1 MSNYNNGSNNN
12 NNLDVSKEMRTL
24 ASINVHQIADW
35 TSGEVITEQKFEE
48 TFSLIGSVINNHF
61 YYIDAIIKENK
72 GTMRP
77 SRFLGRAD
85 TLIKLDPY
93 INELNKSPDFAIKP
107 APSAGD
113 VIQINRVEV
122 NELPQY
128 LQKEAGSYIYVYVEE
143 KKGEGFWKLFVRV
156 FDPENDIVN
165 KSKYSE
171 RTETI
176 RDYSVAIGDIV
187 YKRINDFPISTW
199 NGLTKEQIYN
209 AVAISDMAW
218 GMNNVYPKNVKVF
231 YVDFKNFIRFSI
243 SLIDNN
249 KGNDPATDNGTNWK
263 KLSSAPIDVSLI
275 IEQLKPYINDQIT
288 MEVTSQLDNLKT
300 IKNVASM
307 ASVKEFSSSSERD
320 DYIARAKN
328 LDTSLLDSDFTIID
342 ELEKVSEDVFLES
355 QKAQNIEINN
365 RASLTTNNN
374 FEGVSNNF
382 RGLTASNVDLA
393 NDLSVPNLLTFNES
407 QDLQNEE
414 IVKKQNKL
422 VAGSNITINPTT
434 NEISVKANTRVK
446 KIYTKMFSTTSI
458 PSDFYSN
465 SSIEI
470 PFDGATDTLIVFL
483 FNHSVSNRGTRHQIQ
498 RTNFNDSDYLNI
510 YTFRCVEGVNYLVD
524 GDNWISLRVS
534 DEKIS
539 FAGRGDSGITLK
551 SIIVYGITYEI

>member
-1 MSNYNNGSNNN
+1 
-12 NNLDVSKEMRTL
+12 
-24 ASINVHQIADW
+24 
-35 TSGEVITEQKFEE
+35 
-48 TFSLIGSVINNHF
+48 
-61 YYIDAIIKENK
+61 
-72 GTMRP
+72 
-77 SRFLGRAD
+77 
-85 TLIKLDPY
+85 
-93 INELNKSPDFAIKP
+93 
-107 APSAGD
+107 
-113 VIQINRVEV
+113 
-122 NELPQY
+122 
-128 LQKEAGSYIYVYVEE
+128 
-143 KKGEGFWKLFVRV
+143 
-156 FDPENDIVN
+156 
-165 KSKYSE
+165 
-171 RTETI
+171 
-176 RDYSVAIGDIV
+176 
-187 YKRINDFPISTW
+187 
-199 NGLTKEQIYN
+199 
-209 AVAISDMAW
+209 
-218 GMNNVYPKNVKVF
+218 
-231 YVDFKNFIRFSI
+231 
-243 SLIDNN
+243 
-249 KGNDPATDNGTNWK
+249 
-263 KLSSAPIDVSLI
+263 
-275 IEQLKPYINDQIT
+275 

-470 PFDGATDTLIVFL
+470 PFSGATDTLIVFL

-510 YTFRCVEGVNYLVD
+510 YTFRCVEGANYLVD

-539 FAGRGDSGITLK
+539 FAGRGDSGITLT
-551 SIIVYGITYEI
+551 SIIVYGIKYEI